1 MCWGRSPH
9 PAILRGS
16 LGWLR
21 CVPNQSVPEPIFESE
36 SQPTFTMFI
45 RPGIRV
51 ARIVKEWRDRAPAV
65 KQFAL
70 GLGMAEDGQLELLKA
85 GKHSFVGRA
94 TLDGQLVVV
103 KWRELTSLNDRAKV
117 IFGVSRAFR
126 QWRGARLLAGAGIP
140 AARPFALLVQ
150 HGIPGADSAAA
161 KSARNDANPREWLIL
176 ENIPGQTV
184 LHHIAGG
191 KLSLI
196 DQHALARAVGVQ
208 VGAMLR
214 AGLCNRDHKPSNLI
228 AEFVDG
234 VPIVTL
240 IDTVAIRRRSNPG
253 EMVRML
259 ATLLIESIGVGV
271 APRGA
276 IAFRVLRDACAAWL
290 EGTLGRPLGTH
301 KGDRKA
307 LRALVRSTAR
317 RIDQYIRFHGD
328 PTPKDNPLVVP
339 PPKDGARGTGDFTA
353 ESQSAQRESKA

>member
-21 CVPNQSVPEPIFESE
+21 CVPNQSVPEPIFKSE
-36 SQPTFTMFI
+36 SQPTFTMLI

-51 ARIVKEWRDRAPAV
+51 ARIVKEWRDRATVV

-70 GLGMAEDGQLELLKA
+70 GLGAVDDAQLELLKA

-94 TLDGQLVVV
+94 TLDGRIVVV
-103 KWRELTSLNDRAKV
+103 KWRELTSLNDRAKCV
-117 IFGVSRAFR
+117 FGVSRAYR
-126 QWRGARLLAGAGIP
+126 QWRGARLLASGGIP

-150 HGIPGADSAAA
+150 SGTSGAQPAAA
-161 KSARNDANPREWLIL
+161 HSTSTSANPREWLIL
-176 ENIPGQTV
+176 ENAPGQTV
-184 LHHIAGG
+184 LHHLAGG
-191 KLSLI
+191 RLSLR

-259 ATLLIESIGVGV
+259 ATLLIESIGVGL

-290 EGTLGRPLGTH
+290 EGTLGRPLGAH

-307 LRALVRSTAR
+307 LRALVRSTAK
-317 RIDQYIRFHGD
+317 RIEQYIRFHGD
-328 PTPKDNPLVVP
+328 PTPKDNPLESPVN
-339 PPKDGARGTGDFTA
+339 PK
-353 ESQSAQRESKA
+353 Q

>member
-1 MCWGRSPH
+1 MGLKR
-9 PAILRGS
+9 
-16 LGWLR
+16 
-21 CVPNQSVPEPIFESE
+21 ES
-36 SQPTFTMFI
+36 TFAMHI

-51 ARIVKEWRDRAPAV
+51 ARIVKGWRDRAPAV
-65 KQFAL
+65 KQFAQAV
-70 GLGMAEDGQLELLKA
+70 GTTADSQLELLKA
-85 GKHSFVGRA
+85 GKHSFVGR
-94 TLDGQLVVV
+94 TILDGQLVVV
-103 KWRELTSLNDRAKV
+103 KWRELTTLGDRAKCV
-117 IFGVSRAFR
+117 IGASRAFR
-126 QWRGARLLAGAGIP
+126 QWRGARLLARAGIP
-140 AARPFALLVQ
+140 AARPLALLVQ
-150 HGIPGADSAAA
+150 IRITAADSASGQPVRDYAH
-161 KSARNDANPREWLIL
+161 PREWLIL

-191 KLSLI
+191 KLSVI

-234 VPIVTL
+234 VPLVTL

-259 ATLLIESIGVGV
+259 ATLLIESIGVGI

-317 RIDQYIRFHGD
+317 RIDQYVRFHGD
-328 PTPKDNPLVVP
+328 PTPKDNPLVAP
-339 PPKDGARGTGDFTA
+339 PPARDGARGQGDFTA
-353 ESQSAQRESKA
+353 ESQSAQRETTA